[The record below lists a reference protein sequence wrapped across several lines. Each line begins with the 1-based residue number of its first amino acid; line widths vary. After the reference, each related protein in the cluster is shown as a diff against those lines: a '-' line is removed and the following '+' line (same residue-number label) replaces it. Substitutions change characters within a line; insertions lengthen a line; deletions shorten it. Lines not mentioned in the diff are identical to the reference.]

1 MPSNQVRKLM
11 QTTYRLA
18 ILIWP
23 DADSRHH
30 AAVLMFENITMV
42 YKITGDGEWD
52 VHGDRISGASTFPPV
67 VNARAGA
74 IGVGEGYAIH

>member
-1 MPSNQVRKLM
+1 M
-11 QTTYRLA
+11 QTTHLLA

-52 VHGDRISGASTFPPV
+52 VLPPV
-67 VNARAGA
+67 FRLDVT
-74 IGVGEGYAIH
+74 IGMSTVTG